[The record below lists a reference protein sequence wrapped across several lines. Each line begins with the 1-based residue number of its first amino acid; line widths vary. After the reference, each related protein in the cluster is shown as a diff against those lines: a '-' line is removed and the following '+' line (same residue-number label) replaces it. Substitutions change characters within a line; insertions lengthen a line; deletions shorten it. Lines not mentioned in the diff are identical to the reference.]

1 MGYLLNIVYALVLA
15 IAAPWL
21 AWQSWRTGKYREGWR
36 AKFLG
41 QAPERNDER
50 PCLWLHAVSVGEV
63 YVLAPIIERWERLHP
78 DWEIVISTTTRAG
91 HEAAQK
97 RYGPRTVF
105 FCPLDFTWAVKRA
118 VRAVRPD
125 LLVLAELE
133 LWPNLIH
140 AARQQG
146 AKIAVINGRLG
157 EKSFRGYER
166 IRWLIRRALQE
177 IDLVAVQNESYAARF
192 RQLGASP
199 AQIHVTG
206 SIKFDGARTDR
217 NNVDSRR
224 LAKLAGFKP
233 EDVVFLAGSTQAPE
247 EELVIQAFREL
258 SPHFPALRLALVPRH
273 PERFDEVA
281 ALLERSGIRWQ
292 RRSKIDQ
299 SPIEQDRR
307 VLLVDAVGE
316 LAAWWGTA
324 TIGFVGG
331 SLGNRG
337 GQNMIEPSAY
347 GVAVCFGPNTW
358 NFHDVV
364 ALLLER
370 EAAVVIQGGK
380 QLTEFARRCL
390 QVPAFAAA
398 LGERAQTLVLE
409 QAGAADRTINLLS
422 ELAARSEDCHPPHV
436 STAPAPHVLPKT
448 SNVRENEPRSAK
460 QI

>member
-1 MGYLLNIVYALVLA
+1 MGYLLNVVYALVLA

-41 QAPERNDER
+41 QAPIRNDER

-97 RYGPRTVF
+97 RYGPRTIF
-105 FCPLDFTWAVKRA
+105 YCPLDFTWAVKRA

-140 AARQQG
+140 AARQHG
-146 AKIAVINGRLG
+146 ARIAVINGRLG
-157 EKSFRGYER
+157 EKSFRGYEC
-166 IRWLIRRALQE
+166 IRWLVHRALNE
-177 IDLVAVQNESYAARF
+177 IELVAVQNESYAARF
-192 RQLGASP
+192 RQLGAP
-199 AQIHVTG
+199 HAQIHVTG

-217 NNVDSRR
+217 NNADSRR
-224 LAKLAGFKP
+224 LGKLAGFEL

-247 EELVIQAFREL
+247 EEVAIETFREL
-258 SPHFPALRLALVPRH
+258 RPLFPRLRLVLVPRH
-273 PERFDEVA
+273 PERFEEVA
-281 ALLERSGIRWQ
+281 SLLDREGVRWQ

-299 SPIEQDRR
+299 SPIDQDTR

-364 ALLLER
+364 ALMLER
-370 EAAVVIQGGK
+370 EAAVVVHNGK
-380 QLTEFARRCL
+380 QLMDFVRQCL
-390 QVPAFAAA
+390 EEPAFAQT
-398 LGERAQTLVLE
+398 LGARAQKLVLE
-409 QAGAADRTINLLS
+409 QAGAADRTISLLS
-422 ELAARSEDCHPPHV
+422 ELAARCENRHPAHP
-436 STAPAPHVLPKT
+436 SATPTPHVLPKP
-448 SNVRENEPRSAK
+448 SNVPRH
-460 QI
+460 